1 MKMQPKIYRL
11 SALLGGML
19 LLSYIVHAQALKPVK
34 TDELQLAL
42 KKLRVL
48 GSVLYIA
55 AHPDDE
61 NTRLIA
67 YLAKHKHYETAYL
80 SLTRGDGGQNLI
92 GSEQG
97 YLLGVIRTQELL
109 AARRIDGGKQ
119 FFTTANDFG
128 FSRNPTETMLLWD
141 STRVLADM
149 VWVIRRFRPD
159 VLITRFPTDGSGG
172 HGHHTA
178 SALLAEVAFQAA
190 ANPNL
195 FPEQLQYVTVWQPK
209 RLLWNKWRGVNDTAK
224 VDERE
229 LLAMDVGT
237 YNPLLGESY
246 YDIAMDSRSQHKSQG
261 FGAAKERGTRMEY
274 VQHIIGERAQQDLFD
289 NINTSWT
296 RIRGGEKIG
305 RLIDQAIAQFH
316 PENPSAIVPLLL
328 QAYRL
333 LDTWQPTNADERHW
347 VGIKKEEVKEVI
359 RQCAGLWFEIVAE
372 DYSAVAG
379 DSIHTTTTVINRSP
393 LPFQWRI
400 YDVEFAQAF
409 DPSQAGKPNQSILLA
424 NNIPQIVKAKY
435 RLSEKLAISQP
446 YWLTKPLYKGMYRVE
461 DWQLVGLPETPPQHT
476 VLFGVELNG
485 VLLTYRIPMMY
496 KWTHRVDGERYRP
509 FAIVPAVTAN
519 IQDKVYVFSD
529 RTPKEVKLILKAGR
543 NHASGN
549 VSLMLPPGWSSEPQS
564 INFTLAMKEEEKTV
578 SFQLLPPQESC
589 TAEIGVLVN
598 GERAYSYEEIN
609 YPHIPIQML
618 FPQASAK
625 VVKLD
630 IQTKGKL
637 IGYYEG
643 AGDEIPAS
651 LRQIG
656 YQVIPLT
663 DDNFD
668 NTNLSQFDAIITGV
682 RAYNA
687 RPRIKFHS
695 PKLLEYVEK
704 GGTLIVQ
711 YNVSFGLGTQQI
723 GPYPFRISR
732 ERVTLEDAPVTFLAP
747 HHPLLNSPNKITQ
760 EDFKDWIQ
768 ERGLYF
774 ADRWDEK
781 YQTVISCA
789 DPGSEQLQGGLLF
802 AQYGKGAFIYT
813 GYAFFRQLP
822 AGVPG
827 AYRLF
832 TNLISYGK

>member
-1 MKMQPKIYRL
+1 MKKLHLQQWGL
-11 SALLGGML
+11 LCALLFLIPYGV
-19 LLSYIVHAQALKPVK
+19 SAQALKPMK
-34 TDELQLAL
+34 TGELQLAL

-48 GSVLYIA
+48 GAVLYIA

-119 FFTTANDFG
+119 FFSTANDFG
-128 FSRNPTETMLLWD
+128 FSRNPQETLLLWD

-149 VWVIRRFRPD
+149 VWVIRKFRPD
-159 VLITRFPTDGSGG
+159 VMITRFPTDGSGG

-178 SALLAEVAFQAA
+178 SALLAEDAFRAA
-190 ANPNL
+190 ADPKV
-195 FPEQLQYVTVWQPK
+195 FPEQLQYVPVWQPK

-224 VDERE
+224 IDESQF
-229 LLAMDVGT
+229 LPMDVGT

-274 VQHIIGERAQQDLFD
+274 VQHIMGDRAQKDLFD
-289 NINTSWT
+289 NINTTWA
-296 RIRGGEKIG
+296 RIKGGEKVG
-305 RLIDQAIAQFH
+305 KLIDEAIAKFN
-316 PENPSAIVPLLL
+316 PENPSAIVPTLL
-328 QAYRL
+328 QAYRQ
-333 LDTWQPTNADERHW
+333 LDTWKANNDEERYW
-347 VGIKKEEVKEVI
+347 IGVKKDEIKDVVRE
-359 RQCAGLWFEIVAE
+359 CAGLWFETVAE

-379 DSIHTTTTVINRSP
+379 DSVNTITTVLNRSA
-393 LPFQWRI
+393 LPFKWRI
-400 YDVEFAQAF
+400 YDVEFAQGF
-409 DPSQAGKPNQSILLA
+409 DPSNGGKVNKDVSLA
-424 NNIPQIVKAKY
+424 NNVPQIVKAKY
-435 RLSEKLAISQP
+435 RLSEKLNISQP
-446 YWLTKPLYKGMYRVE
+446 YWLIKPLNKGMYQVA
-461 DWQLVGLPETPPQHT
+461 DWNLVGLPETPPEHT
-476 VLFGVELNG
+476 VLFGVELDG
-485 VLLTYRIPMMY
+485 VMLTYRIPMMY
-496 KWTHRVDGERYRP
+496 KWTHRVDGEQYRP
-509 FAIVPAVTAN
+509 FEIVPPVTAN
-519 IQDKVYVFSD
+519 IKDKVYVFSD
-529 RTPKEVKLILKAGR
+529 RNPKEVSLLLKAGR
-543 NHASGN
+543 SKASGK
-549 VSLMLPPGWSSEPQS
+549 VSLILPRGWRSEPAS
-564 INFTLAMKEEEKTV
+564 IDFTMAMKEEEKMV
-578 SFQLLPPQESC
+578 NFLLFPPDEAS
-589 TAEIGVLVN
+589 TAEIGVLIN
-598 GERAYSYEEIN
+598 GEPAHGLEEIN

-618 FPQASAK
+618 YPMATTK
-625 VVKLD
+625 IVKLD
-630 IQTKGKL
+630 IQTKGKI
-637 IGYYEG
+637 IGYYDG
-643 AGDEIPAS
+643 AGDEIPNS

-656 YQVIPLT
+656 YQVVNLT
-663 DDNFD
+663 DENFD
-668 NTNLSQFDAIITGV
+668 NMNLSQFDAIITGV

-732 ERVTLEDAPVTFLAP
+732 ERVTLEDAPITFVNP
-747 HHPLLNSPNKITQ
+747 NHPLLNSPNKITQ
-760 EDFKDWIQ
+760 DDFKDWVQ

-774 ADRWDEK
+774 ADRWDDK
-781 YQTVISCA
+781 YETVISCA
-789 DPGSEQLQGGLLF
+789 DPGSDQLKGGLLF
-802 AQYGKGAFIYT
+802 AKYGKGAFIYT

-822 AGVPG
+822 AGVSG

>member
-1 MKMQPKIYRL
+1 MPQWMIC
-11 SALLGGML
+11 LLFFPFA
-19 LLSYIVHAQALKPVK
+19 VRAQALRPVP
-34 TDELQLAL
+34 TGELQLAL

-48 GSVLYIA
+48 GTVLYIA

-109 AARRIDGGKQ
+109 AARQIDGGKQ

-128 FSRNPTETMLLWD
+128 FSRNPRETMLLWD

-149 VWVIRRFRPD
+149 VWVIRKFRPD
-159 VLITRFPTDGSGG
+159 VMITRFPTDGSGG

-178 SALLAEVAFQAA
+178 SALLAEDAFRAA
-190 ANPNL
+190 ADPNM
-195 FPEQLQYVTVWQPK
+195 FPEQLQYVSVWQPK
-209 RLLWNKWRGVNDTAK
+209 RLLWNKWRGVNDTAQI
-224 VDERE
+224 DESRF
-229 LLAMDVGT
+229 LAMDVGT

-274 VQHIIGERAQQDLFD
+274 VQHIMGDRAQKDIFD
-289 NINTSWT
+289 NINTTWS
-296 RIRGGEKIG
+296 RIKGGEKIG
-305 RLIDQAIAQFH
+305 QLIDRAIAQFN
-316 PENPSAIVPLLL
+316 PENPSAIVPILL
-328 QAYRL
+328 QAYRQ
-333 LDTWQPTNADERHW
+333 LDTWKPANEDERYW
-347 VGIKKEEVKEVI
+347 IALKKDEIKEVI
-359 RQCAGLWFEIVAE
+359 RLCAGLWFEIVAE

-379 DSIHTTTTVINRSP
+379 DSIQTVTTVINRSP
-393 LPFQWRI
+393 LPFKWRI

-409 DPSQAGKPNQSILLA
+409 DKTKGGKVNKDVMLA
-424 NNIPQIVKAKY
+424 NNIPQVVKEKH
-435 RLSEKLAISQP
+435 RLSEKLPISQP
-446 YWLTKPLYKGMYRVE
+446 YWLIKPLNRGMYQVD
-461 DWQLVGLPETPPQHT
+461 DWNLVGLPETPPEHT
-476 VLFGVELNG
+476 ALFGVELDG
-485 VLLTYRIPMMY
+485 TVLTYRIPMMY

-509 FAIVPAVTAN
+509 FTVVPPVTAN
-519 IQDKVYVFSD
+519 IKDKVYVFSD
-529 RTPKEVKLILKAGR
+529 RSPKEVRVVLKAGR
-543 NHASGN
+543 NQATGS
-549 VSLMLPPGWSSEPQS
+549 VSLQLPAGWRSEPAA
-564 INFTLAMKEEEKTV
+564 INFSLAMKEEEKTV
-578 SFQLLPPQESC
+578 SFQLFPPEGSS
-589 TAEIGVLVN
+589 TVEIGVLIN
-598 GERAYSYEEIN
+598 GQAAHSIEEIN

-618 FPQASAK
+618 YPMASARA
-625 VVKLD
+625 VKLD
-630 IQTKGKL
+630 IQTRGKR
-637 IGYYEG
+637 IGYYDG

-656 YQVIPLT
+656 YEVVHLT

-668 NTNLSQFDAIITGV
+668 NTDLSQFDAIITGV

-695 PKLLEYVEK
+695 PKLLDYVEK

-732 ERVTLEDAPVTFLAP
+732 ERVTIEEAPVTFLNP
-747 HHPLLNSPNKITQ
+747 DHPLLNTPNKITQ
-760 EDFKDWIQ
+760 EDFNGWVQ

-774 ADRWDEK
+774 ADRWDER
-781 YQTVISCA
+781 YQTVIACA
-789 DPGSEQLQGGLLF
+789 DLGDEPLKGGLLF
-802 AQYGKGAFIYT
+802 TRYGKGVFIYT

-822 AGVPG
+822 AGVSG

-832 TNLISYGK
+832 TNLISCGKNEQ

>member
-1 MKMQPKIYRL
+1 MKKLHLQQWGL
-11 SALLGGML
+11 LCALLL
-19 LLSYIVHAQALKPVK
+19 LLPCGASAQALKPMK
-34 TDELQLAL
+34 TGELQLAL

-119 FFTTANDFG
+119 FFSTANDFG
-128 FSRNPTETMLLWD
+128 FSRNPRETLLLWD

-149 VWVIRRFRPD
+149 VWTIRKFRPD

-172 HGHHTA
+172 HGHHTS
-178 SALLAEVAFQAA
+178 SALLAEDAFRAA
-190 ANPNL
+190 ADPKM
-195 FPEQLQYVTVWQPK
+195 FPEQLKYVSVWQPK

-224 VDERE
+224 IDESQF
-229 LLAMDVGT
+229 LPMDVGT

-274 VQHIIGERAQQDLFD
+274 VQHIMGDRAQNDLFD
-289 NINTSWT
+289 DINTTWT
-296 RIRGGEKIG
+296 RIKGGEKIG
-305 RLIDQAIAQFH
+305 KLIDQAIARFN
-316 PENPSAIVPLLL
+316 PENPSAVVPLLL
-328 QAYRL
+328 QVYRSL
-333 LDTWQPTNADERHW
+333 NEWKPANDDERYW
-347 VGIKKEEVKEVI
+347 INVKKEEVKEVI
-359 RQCAGLWFEIVAE
+359 RECAGLWFEIVAE

-379 DSIHTTTTVINRSP
+379 DSVSTITTVLNRSN
-393 LPFQWRI
+393 LPFKWRI
-400 YDVEFAQAF
+400 YDVEFAQGF
-409 DPSQAGKPNQSILLA
+409 EHSNGGKANKDILLA
-424 NNIPQIVKAKY
+424 NNVPQIIKSKY

-446 YWLTKPLYKGMYRVE
+446 YWLIKPLNKGMYQVD
-461 DWQLVGLPETPPQHT
+461 DWQLVGLPETPPEHT
-476 VLFGVELNG
+476 VLFGVELDG
-485 VLLTYRIPMMY
+485 VQLTYRIPMMY
-496 KWTHRVDGERYRP
+496 KWTHRVDGEQYRP
-509 FAIVPAVTAN
+509 FEIVPPVTAN
-519 IQDKVYVFSD
+519 IKDKVYVFSD
-529 RTPKEVKLILKAGR
+529 RNPKEISLLLKAGR
-543 NHASGN
+543 NN
-549 VSLMLPPGWSSEPQS
+549 VSGRVSLVLPQGWRSEPAS
-564 INFTLAMKEEEKTV
+564 IDFALTMKEEEKTV
-578 SFQLLPPQESC
+578 NFLLFPPDGGS
-589 TAEIGVLVN
+589 TAEIGVMIN
-598 GERAYSYEEIN
+598 GQPAHGLEEIN

-618 FPQASAK
+618 YPMATAK
-625 VVKLD
+625 IVKLD

-637 IGYYEG
+637 IGYYDG

-656 YQVIPLT
+656 YQVVNLT

-668 NTNLSQFDAIITGV
+668 NMNLSQFDAIITGV

-695 PKLLEYVEK
+695 PKLLDYVEK

-732 ERVTLEDAPVTFLAP
+732 ERVTLEDAPITFVSP
-747 HHPLLNSPNKITQ
+747 NHPLLNSPNKITQ
-760 EDFKDWIQ
+760 DDFKDWVQ

-774 ADRWDEK
+774 ADRWDDK
-781 YQTVISCA
+781 YETVISCA
-789 DPGSEQLQGGLLF
+789 DPGSDQLKGGLLF
-802 AQYGKGAFIYT
+802 AKYGKGAFIYT

-822 AGVPG
+822 AGVSG